1 MGRQSIIDQTTTIDD
16 ANLSKIQ
23 GLTEIAMQELN
34 SFDTEIDNDVAEK
47 YEKIKNEM
55 LNDTQTQTQVM
66 PSTVKFEKVEN
77 EFFPTISLKKDEV
90 VEETQAPTV
99 SINLR
104 GKLIIGVFA
113 SIVLLLSILLI
124 YNAVLINRYRAEI
137 GADSQTVI
145 SLEAENAVLES
156 QLEGL
161 MGGVTPEGLGM
172 SQTTPQDIELIQR
185 VPVSPVEQDTNWFD
199 SICNFFSGLFGG

>member
-34 SFDTEIDNDVAEK
+34 TFDTAIDNDVAEK
-47 YEKIKNEM
+47 YEKIKSEM
-55 LNDTQTQTQVM
+55 LSDSHAQTQTV
-66 PSTVKFEKVEN
+66 PTAVKFEKVEN
-77 EFFPTISLKKDEV
+77 EFFPTINLRQDEAQ
-90 VEETQAPTV
+90 EEVAQPTI

-124 YNAVLINRYRAEI
+124 YNAVLINRYKAEI

-145 SLEAENAVLES
+145 SLEAENAALES
-156 QLEGL
+156 QLQGL
-161 MGGVTPEGLGM
+161 MGATTPESLGM
-172 SQTTPQDIELIQR
+172 SQGVAQDIELIQR
-185 VPVSPVEQDTNWFD
+185 TPVAELEQDTNWFD
-199 SICNFFSGLFGG
+199 AICNFFSELFGG

>member
-77 EFFPTISLKKDEV
+77 EFFPTINLKKDEV
-90 VEETQAPTV
+90 VEETHAPTI

-185 VPVSPVEQDTNWFD
+185 TPVTPVEQDTNWFD
-199 SICNFFSGLFGG
+199 AICNFFSELFGG

>member
-66 PSTVKFEKVEN
+66 PSTAKFEKVEN

-90 VEETQAPTV
+90 VEETPAPTI

-104 GKLIIGVFA
+104 GKLIICVFA

-161 MGGVTPEGLGM
+161 MGGITPEGLGM

-185 VPVSPVEQDTNWFD
+185 VPVSPIEQDTNWFD
-199 SICNFFSGLFGG
+199 SICNFFSELFGG

>member
-199 SICNFFSGLFGG
+199 AICNFFSGLFGG

>member
-55 LNDTQTQTQVM
+55 LNDTQTQAQVM

>member
-77 EFFPTISLKKDEV
+77 EFFPTINLKKDEV

>member
-185 VPVSPVEQDTNWFD
+185 VPVSPIEQDTNWFD

>member
-90 VEETQAPTV
+90 VEKTQAPTV

>member
-66 PSTVKFEKVEN
+66 PSTIKFEKVEN

-90 VEETQAPTV
+90 VEETQVPTV